1 MQKYTKI
8 LELANDSRH
17 AVLQTMLRAT
27 FLSKYGRGFTDFFV
41 TLPTN

>member
-17 AVLQTMLRAT
+17 AVLQTMLRAM
-27 FLSKYGRGFTDFFV
+27 FLSKYSRGFTDFFV